1 MAEKKL
7 QFRAKI
13 QGREAGVVAAI
24 APQEETKK
32 RRLAKVMQVLRSGE
46 KWTG

>member
-7 QFRAKI
+7 RFQAKI

-24 APQEETKK
+24 VPPVDVIE
-32 RRLAKVMQVLRSGE
+32 
-46 KWTG
+46 